1 MTHPTVQT
9 RQQGAV
15 LTLTLLSPPASGVQ
29 IGCIE
34 ALAQIFDELP
44 ARTDVRVVILDG
56 NFDWPLDTSHW
67 QALRR
72 NEPVRT
78 HRALQQMQRWRTA
91 QLKVLPQALMAVV
104 TGPCMDAALTLIEG
118 CDLALCS
125 ENATLGLSAEQA
137 IWLGPE
143 TEAAHDESAQA
154 LGASLLHAMRDQRLT
169 AQQAQDA
176 GWVTLACPARALDEK
191 VHEITQSLLDKDPL
205 ALQFAKETL
214 AHVPHMNWDASVNYT
229 AAKFAEIKARQA
241 QAAGPSS
248 RANAIA
254 GFLAGQSKP
263 GLRG

>member
-1 MTHPTVQT
+1 MTHPLLQQ
-9 RQQGAV
+9 RQEDRM
-15 LTLTLLSPPASGVQ
+15 LTLTLLPQPDPGVRVE
-29 IGCIE
+29 CIE
-34 ALAQIFDELP
+34 ALARAFEELP
-44 ARTDVRVVILDG
+44 TCPDVRVVILNG
-56 NFDWPLDTSHW
+56 NFDWPLDIPHW
-67 QALRR
+67 QALRQI
-72 NEPVRT
+72 EPVRT

-104 TGPCMDAALTLIEG
+104 TGPCNGAALTLIEG

-125 ENATLGLSAEQA
+125 DDATLGLSAEQA
-137 IWLGPE
+137 IWLGRE

-154 LGASLLHAMRDQRLT
+154 HGASLLHALRGQRLT

-176 GWVTLACPARALDEK
+176 GWVTFACPAGALDAK
-191 VHEITQSLLDKDPL
+191 VREITQSLLEKDPL
-205 ALQFAKETL
+205 AMQFAKETL

-241 QAAGPSS
+241 QAEGPSL